1 MNHLL
6 PQKSML
12 LRLAYALVFLT
23 VLSYVTARAQ
33 TPDIPVIKVASPL
46 GVLQNASTK
55 ITLRGL
61 KLDDVKEVKCGEGK
75 CTVKIIGQGNANVP
89 NMQDAKKVGDRQVEI
104 ELTVPAD
111 APAGELGLTVVTLKG
126 ESAPFQLYVGGEFP
140 VVEEKE
146 GNDGFRQ
153 AQAISLPQIVFG
165 SIHGDR
171 NVDCFAFEA
180 ATGQRITCEVFADRR
195 GGNLDALLSIY
206 SERGILI
213 ASHDDLPDSR
223 DARIETTLPSAGKY
237 FLVLQDAHDLGGQA
251 HAYRLVVQPH

>member
-1 MNHLL
+1 MTRSNL
-6 PQKSML
+6 L
-12 LRLAYALVFLT
+12 LRVLLLAAIALACAAPAL
-23 VLSYVTARAQ
+23 AQ
-33 TPDIPVIKVASPL
+33 EAMAEKPIVQLANPV
-46 GVLQNASTK
+46 GVLPGTTGK
-55 ITLRGL
+55 VLLRGFR
-61 KLDDVKEVKCGEGK
+61 LDETKEVKCSDGK
-75 CTVKIIGQGNANVP
+75 SRAKVLGARNADNL
-89 NMQDAKKVGDRQVEI
+89 NQQDAKKVGDRQVEI

-111 APAGELGLTVVTLKG
+111 APAGELGLTVVTPKG

-153 AQAISLPQIVFG
+153 AQAISLPQIIFG

-180 ATGQRITCEVFADRR
+180 SAQQRITCEVFADRR

-206 SERGILI
+206 NERGIQI